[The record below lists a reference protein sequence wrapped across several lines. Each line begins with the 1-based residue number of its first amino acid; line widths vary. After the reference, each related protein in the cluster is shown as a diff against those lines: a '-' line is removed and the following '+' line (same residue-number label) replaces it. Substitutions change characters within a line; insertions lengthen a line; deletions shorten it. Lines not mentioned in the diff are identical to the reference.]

1 MRRKSRI
8 PDEENCVKILLEE
21 EVNNSVLRHV
31 LKVKEVAKDLA
42 DRVESKGYRVNK
54 KLVAAGA
61 LLHDIG
67 RAVTHDV
74 SHGVIGGQIVRRRRL
89 DERLARIV
97 ERHVGAGISEEEA
110 EKLKLGSISLIPE
123 TIEEKIVCYADK
135 LVDGDKKV
143 EFTETLKYFKEKLG
157 TDHPAIRRL
166 EELDEFFQEILRK
179 NSEGRKPEN
188 HQP

>member
-1 MRRKSRI
+1 MKRKSRI
-8 PDEENCVKILLEE
+8 PSEEKCVEILLEE
-21 EVNNSVLRHV
+21 GVNSNVLRHV
-31 LKVKEVAKDLA
+31 LKVSEMAKDLA
-42 DRVESKGYRVNK
+42 GKVESKGYRVDK

-74 SHGVIGGQIVRRRRL
+74 SHGVIGGQIVRRRKL
-89 DERLARIV
+89 DERLAKIV

-110 EKLKLGSISLIPE
+110 VKLKLGSVSLIPE

-135 LVDGDKKV
+135 LVDGDRRV
-143 EFTETLKYFKEKLG
+143 EFAETLKYFKNKLG
-157 TDHPAIRRL
+157 ADHPAIRRL

-179 NSEGRKPEN
+179 RA
-188 HQP
+188 

>member
-8 PDEENCVKILLEE
+8 PSEEKCVKILLEE
-21 EVNNSVLRHV
+21 GVTSSVLRHV
-31 LKVKEVAKDLA
+31 LKVNEVAKDLA

-74 SHGVIGGQIVRRRRL
+74 SHGVIGGQIVRRRKL
-89 DERLARIV
+89 GERLARIV

-110 EKLKLGSISLIPE
+110 ERLKLGSISLIPE

-157 TDHPAIRRL
+157 ADHPAIRRL
-166 EELDEFFQEILRK
+166 EELDQFFQEILRK
-179 NSEGRKPEN
+179 NNEGRKPEN

>member
-8 PDEENCVKILLEE
+8 PNEEKCVKILLEE
-21 EVNNSVLRHV
+21 GVNSSVLRHA
-31 LKVKEVAKDLA
+31 LKVSEVAKDLA

-54 KLVAAGA
+54 KLVTAGA

-74 SHGVIGGQIVRRRRL
+74 SHGVIGGQIVRRRKL
-89 DERLARIV
+89 DEQLARIV

-110 EKLKLGSISLIPE
+110 AKLKLGTISLIPE
-123 TIEEKIVCYADK
+123 TVEEKIVCYADK
-135 LVDGDKKV
+135 LVDSDKKI
-143 EFTETLKYFKEKLG
+143 EYTETLKYFKEKLG
-157 TDHPAIRRL
+157 VDHPAIRRL

-179 NSEGRKPEN
+179 DDRNEKHN
-188 HQP
+188 C